1 MLFLE
6 RCEVEGQA
14 KFLKKEDSRNFKIA
28 EGKKL
33 QQCID

>member
-14 KFLKKEDSRNFKIA
+14 KFLKKEGSRIFKIA

-33 QQCID
+33 